1 MLSVFLFFSFLFL
14 FRVVCAVSVLFCEFD
29 TVFDTDFDTGIDA
42 DESDTGFDSDLL
54 LLIDTD

>member
-1 MLSVFLFFSFLFL
+1 M

-29 TVFDTDFDTGIDA
+29 TVFDADFDTGIDA